1 MKKYLCD
8 TNVVFSKN
16 IGDDAFNLKH
26 MVVSFIGKSW
36 PVEKEVI
43 QCFNI
48 KITNT
53 NRIKCA

>member
-26 MVVSFIGKSW
+26 MVLSFISKSW
-36 PVEKEVI
+36 AVEKKVI

-48 KITNT
+48 KTTNT
-53 NRIKCA
+53 NRVKCA

>member
-8 TNVVFSKN
+8 ANVVFSKN

-26 MVVSFIGKSW
+26 MVLSFISKSW
-36 PVEKEVI
+36 AVEKKVI

-48 KITNT
+48 KTTNT